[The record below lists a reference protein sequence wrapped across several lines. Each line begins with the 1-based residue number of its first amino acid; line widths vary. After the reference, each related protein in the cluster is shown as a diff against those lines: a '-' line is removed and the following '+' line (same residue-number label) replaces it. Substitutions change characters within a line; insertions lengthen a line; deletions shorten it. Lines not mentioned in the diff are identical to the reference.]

1 MKKSWM
7 IFIVLAVIIAMAYEV
22 LTIPVLLMAALVV
35 GVIYFFMRS
44 RQAGTKE
51 LFTYVVVDTETTG
64 LDPAKHEVVSVSAI
78 KFATY
83 INKEE
88 DTAKIEQYEETFNRY
103 YYAKRYNDDAIR
115 INGLDS
121 NKINSKRWNAN
132 YPQYFKRDFKA
143 FLDFVDGCDFIVG
156 HNIKFDLSF
165 LPRLKCAAYC
175 TMGERKISLGS
186 RAHKYG
192 LEFSSWHQSDE
203 DARITAA
210 IFFKQLQNG
219 EPRALS
225 MFGIRPSDALNF
237 KMVRN

>member
-7 IFIVLAVIIAMAYEV
+7 PLIMLGVIIAMAYEV
-22 LTIPVLLMAALVV
+22 LTIPVLLMAVLVA
-35 GVIYFFMRS
+35 GILYFLVKNRNS
-44 RQAGTKE
+44 STKQP
-51 LFTYVVVDTETTG
+51 FTYVVVDTETTG

-78 KFATY
+78 KFAAY
-83 INKEE
+83 VDKEE
-88 DTAKIEQYEETFNRY
+88 CTVKIEQYEETFNRY
-103 YYAKRYNDDAIR
+103 YYAKRYNEDAIR

-121 NKINSKRWNAN
+121 NKINTKRWNAN

-143 FLDFVDGCDFIVG
+143 FLDYVDGCDFIVG

-175 TMGERKISLGS
+175 TMGEKKISLGS
-186 RAHKYG
+186 LAHKHG

-210 IFFKQLQNG
+210 IFLKQLQNG
-219 EPRALS
+219 ESRALS
-225 MFGIRPSDALNF
+225 MFGIRPSDALSF
-237 KMVRN
+237 KMIKN